1 ESVNKRVDEEYLV
14 LKAQAGSEKA
24 FSILFRSYNPSLLRS
39 AFRLCRNEQMALD
52 AVQDA
57 WLTISRT
64 LGALTKPAMFRA
76 RVFKAVRWR
85 TIDLMRKRDN
95 NLETLDEDV
104 LDESAEDQSWATTN
118 QIVSMVERLPEV
130 ERQAI
135 YLFYLEEMS
144 IKELAK
150 VFDVPTGTVKSRLNR
165 ARTRLKKLVGD
176 TE

>member
-1 ESVNKRVDEEYLV
+1 MNKRVDEEYLV

-76 RVFKAVRWR
+76 NSI
-85 TIDLMRKRDN
+85 T
-95 NLETLDEDV
+95 
-104 LDESAEDQSWATTN
+104 ATC
-118 QIVSMVERLPEV
+118 IPRHMP
-130 ERQAI
+130 
-135 YLFYLEEMS
+135 
-144 IKELAK
+144 K
-150 VFDVPTGTVKSRLNR
+150 
-165 ARTRLKKLVGD
+165 
-176 TE
+176 

>member
-1 ESVNKRVDEEYLV
+1 
-14 LKAQAGSEKA
+14 
-24 FSILFRSYNPSLLRS
+24 
-39 AFRLCRNEQMALD
+39 
-52 AVQDA
+52 
-57 WLTISRT
+57 
-64 LGALTKPAMFRA
+64 MFRA

>member
-1 ESVNKRVDEEYLV
+1 
-14 LKAQAGSEKA
+14 
-24 FSILFRSYNPSLLRS
+24 
-39 AFRLCRNEQMALD
+39 
-52 AVQDA
+52 
-57 WLTISRT
+57 
-64 LGALTKPAMFRA
+64 
-76 RVFKAVRWR
+76 
-85 TIDLMRKRDN
+85 
-95 NLETLDEDV
+95 
-104 LDESAEDQSWATTN
+104 
-118 QIVSMVERLPEV
+118 MVERLPEV